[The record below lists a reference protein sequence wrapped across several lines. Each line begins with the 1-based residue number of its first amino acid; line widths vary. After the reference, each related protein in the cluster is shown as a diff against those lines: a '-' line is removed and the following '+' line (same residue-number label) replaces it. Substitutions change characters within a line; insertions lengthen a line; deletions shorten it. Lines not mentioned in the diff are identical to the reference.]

1 MKKYKHIAQQLQ
13 RWQKYGIAKGIIFLL
28 KEEMRSRG
36 LDFDEWLYEYG
47 NGYKEHRVTF
57 VVPTPSAI
65 REVLDYPYFEYDGDY
80 WYIDMIHFD
89 DELQVH
95 LMGYDNKK
103 SWTNGGW
110 HTVREGLNLNDTMVL
125 YEYINDRKSNLII
138 LDKDNSDKY
147 NSTGALDVGM
157 F

>member
-1 MKKYKHIAQQLQ
+1 MKKYMHIGKRLA
-13 RWQKYGIAKGIIFLL
+13 RWQKYGIAEGVIFML
-28 KEEMRSRG
+28 KDHIRSLGRS
-36 LDFDEWLYEYG
+36 LDEWLYQYD

-57 VVPTPSAI
+57 VIPTPSDI
-65 REVLDYPYFEYDGDY
+65 KQVLDYPYFEYDGDI
-80 WYIDMIHFD
+80 WYVDMIHFD

-95 LMGYDNKK
+95 LMGCFDKK

-110 HTVREGLNLNDTMVL
+110 HTVREGLNLEDTMVL
-125 YEYINDRKSNLII
+125 YEYVSNSLNSLII
-138 LDKDNSDKY
+138 LDKEDADKY